1 MIRSARGPLR
11 WWLKLTRFKGIT
23 LPPFGVFLLAEHMGN
38 MKLRLHEEAHWR
50 QAKEMGTMKFYL
62 LYLYYSI
69 RYGYWNNPMEVEARQ
84 AEMLQ

>member
-1 MIRSARGPLR
+1 
-11 WWLKLTRFKGIT
+11 
-23 LPPFGVFLLAEHMGN
+23 MGN
-38 MKLRLHEEAHWR
+38 MKLRLHEEEHWR

-69 RYGYWNNPMEVEARQ
+69 RYGYWNNPMEVEARA